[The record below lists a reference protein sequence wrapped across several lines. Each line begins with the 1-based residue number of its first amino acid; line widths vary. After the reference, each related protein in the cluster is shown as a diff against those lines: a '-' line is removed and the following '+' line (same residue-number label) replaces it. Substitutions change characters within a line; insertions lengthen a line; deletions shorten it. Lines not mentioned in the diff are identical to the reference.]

1 MVSRF
6 SSDIQ
11 KIDDQLPQMMDM
23 TLEMIRKNP
32 KYIDVLEGEAKS
44 QKIMQWA
51 QEEKATIA
59 MEDMKAMG
67 MLMHQ
72 FDKTKKIDNLQF

>member
-1 MVSRF
+1 MW
-6 SSDIQ
+6 Q
-11 KIDDQLPQMMDM
+11 NAAPQMMDM

-44 QKIMQWA
+44 QKMMQWA